1 MIIRNNFNANRRFN
15 NNENNQNSYLDE
27 QKKVLCRSIDNLDKR
42 YKNGEVDL
50 NKFKKIA
57 NSYAERHQNLNNRI
71 NKNH

>member
-1 MIIRNNFNANRRFN
+1 MIIRNNFNTNRRFN

-27 QKKVLCRSIDNLDKR
+27 QKKALCRSIDNLDKR

-57 NSYAERHQNLNNRI
+57 NSYAERHQDLNNRI